1 MAQQGI
7 LWQLVS
13 GFDPLGQRGLAGGI
27 QQRQQQENILQQLA
41 GQEMDRQFRRETDA
55 RDFQFRKDDTATQ
68 RAIQERGLTLQERN
82 AAATQDLARAQFD
95 FNKNNVGFQQNLA
108 LAQFNRK
115 EDPEKVRLARA
126 AGLTPGTP
134 EWQQFITGDQQKL
147 GSADKKA
154 IFEAEDAL
162 APLQSQAATLKRALE
177 LNDKTY
183 SGIGAR
189 TMGQLGSSGI
199 PGAGYILD
207 ANKANATREFDQILS
222 LEAIKSMSDNLKGAS
237 TDRELFEFQ
246 RILSDP
252 STPPDIRKRTIE
264 RMLSLT
270 ERQAQIKQGRMDQ
283 IRGNTYFKPQ
293 QQNAQQQTLQPAAG
307 DALAQARTAIANG
320 KDPNAVRQRLMQLGI
335 DPQGL

>member
-1 MAQQGI
+1 MAQGI

-13 GFDPLGQRGLAGGI
+13 GFDPGGAYMRG
-27 QQRQQQENILQQLA
+27 QQQYNQQQNILQQLA
-41 GQEMDRQFRRETDA
+41 GQDQDRVFRRETDT
-55 RDFQFRKDDTATQ
+55 RDFQFKKEDTAAQ
-68 RAIQERGLTLQERN
+68 RALQERGLNLQASN
-82 AAATQDLARAQFD
+82 AAATQALARAQFE
-95 FNKNNVGFQQNLA
+95 FNKNNTGFNQQLA

-126 AGLTPGTP
+126 AGLQPGTP

-154 IFEAEDAL
+154 IFEAEDKL
-162 APLQSQAATLKRALE
+162 APLQSQAATLRRALE

-183 SGIGAR
+183 TGLTAR
-189 TMGQLGSSGI
+189 QRGQLGSSGI
-199 PGAGYILD
+199 PGTGYFLD
-207 ANKANATREFDQILS
+207 KDTSDATREFDQILS

-252 STPPDIRKRTIE
+252 STPPPIRKRTIE
-264 RMLSLT
+264 RMLALT
-270 ERQAQIKQGRMDQ
+270 DRQAQIAQSRMDQ

-293 QQNAQQQTLQPAAG
+293 VAPQQQTQQPAAA
-307 DALAQARTAIANG
+307 DPLAQAKAAIMRGAN
-320 KDPNAVRQRLMQLGI
+320 PEAVRQRLIQNGI
-335 DPQGL
+335 DPTGL